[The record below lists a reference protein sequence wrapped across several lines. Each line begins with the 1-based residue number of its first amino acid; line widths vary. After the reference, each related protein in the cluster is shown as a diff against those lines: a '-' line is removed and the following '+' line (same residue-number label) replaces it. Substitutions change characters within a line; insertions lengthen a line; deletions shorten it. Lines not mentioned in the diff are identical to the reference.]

1 MQSIRCLNFALQ
13 YRSVGIRLIRVQEE
27 SSGKTPPISGTF
39 CAPAQASQAS
49 LIDLCSTF
57 ILNEREKEQS
67 KEKKKGAPNSGQD
80 SRHYRDKN
88 LCKKKSSPLPDG
100 RAVLGEDSGR
110 GGDRRG
116 LRGHPRSG
124 GHPRENKTAYQN
136 SLDKG

>member
-57 ILNEREKEQS
+57 IL
-67 KEKKKGAPNSGQD
+67 
-80 SRHYRDKN
+80 
-88 LCKKKSSPLPDG
+88 
-100 RAVLGEDSGR
+100 VLI
-110 GGDRRG
+110 
-116 LRGHPRSG
+116 P
-124 GHPRENKTAYQN
+124 
-136 SLDKG
+136 